1 MSGVTLPSLEELTF
15 GLEFNQSLS
24 NLPSSLKILSL
35 GHYFEQSLQDLPSSL
50 QELRFNQFHIRIH
63 DMKHRAEG

>member
-1 MSGVTLPSLEELTF
+1 MPSSLKCLTFGESFDQSMSGVTLPSLEELTF

-24 NLPSSLKILSL
+24 NLPSSL
-35 GHYFEQSLQDLPSSL
+35 